1 MAESGGP
8 KTVLWKPMRIRRRL
22 LSLLHTRERLTERD
36 LERATGLITADGI
49 CSMAMA
55 SLQGGPFL
63 TAFALGIGA
72 SNYEIGLLAAIGFLS
87 QTVQL
92 PALFLL
98 RIFPYRRAITVASAL
113 TSRLA
118 WVFIILTP
126 ALFVDRGISWVVHWL
141 FLSAVLTSAA
151 APAWNSLLHDLV
163 PGTRLGHVFSLRT
176 VLGNLVA
183 LPLTI
188 GGGFFVDWWRERLPE
203 AGLYAYALLFLVGLG
218 FGLAGIVAIARL
230 PEPTMTAPAGVR
242 LTQLLSQPLR
252 DANYR
257 GFLVFIGAWT
267 FAVNLAT
274 PFFAAYMLRRLGLT
288 LSTVTALTVVAQVA
302 NLAFLRIWG
311 RLADRFSNKAV
322 ITACAP
328 FYLLA
333 FAAWA
338 FTGPHWLT
346 LPLLVLIHVVSG
358 MATAGIGLPIGNIGL
373 KLAPS
378 GSAHAYITL
387 AGLTGAVSGALAP
400 LVAGVLADFFAA
412 RRLGLLFTWSE
423 PSREYQFHA
432 LRIEALDFVFLL
444 AILVGGY
451 ALSRLARVEEA
462 GQITERSVMD
472 EAFDQVVLPF
482 RTMST
487 VEGIRR
493 VTFFPLWA
501 LQRLRPGR
509 ERPPGPGTAPG
520 D

>member
-1 MAESGGP
+1 MPVPS
-8 KTVLWKPMRIRRRL
+8 RL
-22 LSLLHTRERLTERD
+22 LSLLHTRQRLTGHD
-36 LERATGLITADGI
+36 LERARHLITVDGI
-49 CSMAMA
+49 CSMTMA

-63 TAFALGIGA
+63 TAFALGLGA

-87 QTVQL
+87 QIVQL
-92 PALFLL
+92 PALLLL

-118 WVFIILTP
+118 WIFIILTP

-163 PGTRLGHVFSLRT
+163 PSTQLGRVFSLRT
-176 VLGNLVA
+176 VFGNLVA

-188 GGGFFVDWWRERLPE
+188 GGGFFVDWWRARLPE

-218 FGLAGIVAIARL
+218 FGLIGIVALARL
-230 PEPTMTAPAGVR
+230 PEPAMAAPQGVR
-242 LTQLLSQPLR
+242 LIDLLRQPLR
-252 DANYR
+252 DTNYR
-257 GFLVFIGAWT
+257 RFIVFVGAWT

-274 PFFAAYMLRRLGLT
+274 PFFAAYMLQRLGLS
-288 LSTVTALTVVAQVA
+288 LSMVTALAVVAQIA
-302 NLAFLRIWG
+302 SMAFLRVWG
-311 RLADRFSNKAV
+311 RLADHFSNKAV

-387 AGLTGAVSGALAP
+387 AGLTGAVSGTLAP
-400 LVAGVLADFFAA
+400 MIAGVLADFFAA
-412 RRLGLLFTWSE
+412 RRFGLLFTWAE
-423 PSREYQFHA
+423 PTREFQFYA
-432 LRIEALDFVFLL
+432 LRLEALDFVFLL
-444 AILVGGY
+444 AIVTGVY
-451 ALSRLARVEEA
+451 ALSRLARVQED

-493 VTFFPLWA
+493 VTYFPLWA
-501 LQRLRPGR
+501 LQRLRPERG
-509 ERPPGPGTAPG
+509 RPPVPGTTPG
-520 D
+520 DTDR